1 MSQIKHFAGV
11 NKQSMAYSL
20 DKRLPE
26 NRHFRKYSLLKSNL
40 ILLTATVFLAGCA
53 TTPKETFNTEH
64 NSYSLSIEGQLDA
77 RQKADLFES
86 LIAADMAAHK
96 GDHFTAMRYYLY
108 AAELSK
114 DPRIIELGIDAAR
127 NAKDPLGLEQ
137 AAKIWLAKDEN
148 SEEAGLLLLEA
159 QLSLGNNEAAIETT
173 QAMLNKID
181 DPEAKYDFLVQN
193 IIGHD
198 LRVAFTVLRG
208 LEEREF
214 VRKDKAPYVAAQGKF
229 LVELSGRSNTPNHH
243 LKQSLATVEKSLT
256 YSPGFF
262 PAVKLKSQI
271 LVLMRRDAEVIRY
284 MTTLFNQSPNSSKLA
299 IALGQ
304 LHFDLRNYKA
314 SANHLTGWLNKHP
327 DDLEARFYQ
336 AASYYNMGQYHL
348 SLENFKRMLGKGYEE
363 DTVASYCG
371 NSAININDL
380 AQAESCFKLVTDGPF
395 FINAKIQ
402 LAKTYAQQNY
412 LEKALATLRDT
423 KDLKDVDKVKLV
435 STEISLLNEF
445 GSKDLARKRLDAAL
459 EIYPDDLSL
468 LLKKIT
474 VYELNK
480 HPKELY
486 ALLAQAKNLIEPGN
500 NRTQFVIR
508 AGRILRANKHFR
520 LSIDWLDAAI
530 KETPDSK
537 ELLYARALFKESLE
551 LYDEMIDELKY
562 LHEKFPDDLNIKN
575 ALGYTLADA
584 GKELEFAQRLIDEAF
599 LGLPENA
606 AVIDSKGWIA
616 FRKGD
621 LEKAEKFL
629 LKAFEMQPSAE
640 GAAHLGEVF
649 WVNGK
654 KDFAKRVLKKGL
666 ELDKENQVLQKTLK
680 RLNINLK

>member
-1 MSQIKHFAGV
+1 
-11 NKQSMAYSL
+11 MAYPINKRQPRHRRQLRCSL
-20 DKRLPE
+20 
-26 NRHFRKYSLLKSNL
+26 SKSNL
-40 ILLTATVFLAGCA
+40 LLLIAAIFINGCA
-53 TTPKETFNTEH
+53 TTPKQTFNTEH
-64 NSYSLSIEGQLDA
+64 NSYSLSVEGKLDA
-77 RQKADLFES
+77 RQKADLFEA

-96 GDHFTAMRYYLY
+96 EDHFTAMRYYLY

-114 DPRIIELGIDAAR
+114 DDQIIQFGIDAAR

-137 AAKIWLAKDEN
+137 AAKIWLAKDKN
-148 SEEAGLLLLEA
+148 SDDAGLLLLEA

-181 DPEAKYDFLVQN
+181 DPEAKYHFLIQN

-198 LRVAFTVLRG
+198 LRVAFTVLRA

-214 VRKDKAPYVAAQGKF
+214 VKKDKAPYVAAQGKF
-229 LVELSGRSNTPNHH
+229 LVELSGRSNTPTHH
-243 LKQSLATVEKSLT
+243 LKQSLATVEKSLSF
-256 YSPGFF
+256 SPAFF
-262 PAVKLKSQI
+262 PAIKLKSQI
-271 LVLMRRDAEVIRY
+271 LVLMRRDAEVVRY
-284 MTTLFNQSPNSSKLA
+284 LTTLFNQKPNSSQLA

-327 DDLEARFYQ
+327 EDREARFYQ

-348 SLENFKRMLGKGYEE
+348 SLENFKRLLGKGYEE
-363 DTVASYCG
+363 NTVASYCG

-380 AQAESCFKLVTDGPF
+380 TQAESCFKLVTDGTF

-402 LAKTYAQQNY
+402 LAKIYAQQNH
-412 LEKALATLRDT
+412 LEKALSTLRNT
-423 KDLKDVDKVKLV
+423 KNLQDVDKVKLV
-435 STEISLLNEF
+435 STEISLLNEY
-445 GSKDLARKRLDAAL
+445 GSKDLARKKLESAL
-459 EIYPDDLSL
+459 EVYPDDLSL

-474 VYELNK
+474 IYELNK

-486 ALLAQAKNLIEPGN
+486 KLLEQAKNLIEPGI

-508 AGRILRANKHFR
+508 AGRILRANKHYR
-520 LSIDWLDAAI
+520 LSINWLDAAI

-584 GKELEFAQRLIDEAF
+584 GKELELAQRLIDEAF

-616 FRKGD
+616 FRRGD

-666 ELDKENQVLQKTLK
+666 ELDSENQVLQKTLK